1 MEYFGDERH
10 HRCVSQASNP
20 LPKPAYA
27 YGAARPPGLKYL
39 MGGCGI
45 AGIMALDGSMISG
58 NRIGTMLR
66 TMGERENGLGAGY
79 ACYGLFPQHL
89 DDYCFQVFFDD
100 EQIKKRVEEFF
111 KDYLEIHHEEKV
123 YSRPVQTMTPPF
135 PKIWR
140 YFVTPKPGKDWLG
153 KDRKSVV

>member
-10 HRCVSQASNP
+10 HRCVSQVSNP

-27 YGAARPPGLKYL
+27 YGAARPSGPAYL

-45 AGIMALDGSMISG
+45 AGIMALDGSTISG
-58 NRIGTMLR
+58 NRIGSMLR

-89 DDYCFQVFFDD
+89 DEYCFQFFFDD
-100 EQIKKRVEEFF
+100 EEIKKKVEEFF
-111 KDYLEIHHEEKV
+111 KDYLEINHAEKV
-123 YSRPVQTMTPPF
+123 YHQTGSDYDP
-135 PKIWR
+135 
-140 YFVTPKPGKDWLG
+140 
-153 KDRKSVV
+153 SVPQHMAILRHAKTGQRLVRQYATGP